1 MPLLAQCGY
10 GRSDKIEQGL
20 RAGSINGFILS
31 PRDEGRDRLE
41 LFYADIRQN
50 IPNATVLFD
59 PQFYAATLT
68 NARDG
73 HLADYPYYTNN
84 SALSRNRF
92 RPRQIETYVHEC
104 IEYQIQSLP
113 GLTYLVSPSVS
124 FDDFRDSWSQ
134 IALGMAEAAID
145 DWTERN
151 ANSPLLV
158 SIIFSE
164 SSLRDLSR
172 MNEFLDALSAMEVTG
187 FYLLVHRNSMSLE
200 PAMDVVSMSNL
211 LYFVYVLATLN
222 NYQVVVGYSDWMGF
236 LLQAVGATFSASG
249 WHNSLKQ
256 FTLSRF
262 LPQTGGRRPRKRY
275 SSLPLLSCPL
285 VVPELEDTYRANLL
299 SDVLTGTVHD
309 HILQNGPAQGEFEWT
324 DAISCLAH
332 WESLSRLY
340 ASVEAHRN
348 VAARLA
354 NAVNRIRTAETLYNR
369 LNASGVLF
377 DLKTI
382 RDEQFSFWIDSIE
395 AFRREASI

>member
-20 RAGSINGFILS
+20 SAGSIAGFILR
-31 PRDEGRDRLE
+31 PRDEARSRLE
-41 LFYADIRQN
+41 SFHADVRHNTPHAEI
-50 IPNATVLFD
+50 LFD

-84 SALSRNRF
+84 SGLSRNQF
-92 RPRQIETYVHEC
+92 RPRQIQTYVHDC
-104 IEYQIQSLP
+104 IDYQMQSLP

-134 IALGMAEAAID
+134 IALSMAEASID
-145 DWTERN
+145 DWQDRN
-151 ANSPLLV
+151 TKMPLLV
-158 SIIFSE
+158 SIVFSE
-164 SSLRDLSR
+164 SSLRDATR
-172 MNEFLDALSAMEVTG
+172 MNEFLDALSAMDVTG
-187 FYLLVHRNSMSLE
+187 FYILVQRNSTTLE

-222 NYQVVVGYSDWMGF
+222 SYQVVVGYSDWMGF
-236 LLQAVGATFSASG
+236 LLQAVGAAFSASG

-285 VVPELEDTYRANLL
+285 IVPELDDTNRANLL
-299 SDVLTGTVHD
+299 PEVLTGTVYD
-309 HILQNGPAQGEFEWT
+309 QILQQNGPAQGEINWT

-340 ASVEAHRN
+340 ANVEAPQN
-348 VAARLA
+348 VADRLA
-354 NAVNRIRTAETLYNR
+354 AAEKQIRTAETRYNR
-369 LNASGVLF
+369 LMVAGVYFQPPTSPDHLS
-377 DLKTI
+377 L
-382 RDEQFSFWIDSIE
+382 WIDAINV
-395 AFRREASI
+395 FRHDASI